1 MFAHVGS
8 RPVHSRRARN
18 MYLTNRRFLV
28 VTMLALVLVLTHCQ
42 QDGSGEK
49 AGKKVDQAIEKVNR

>member
-1 MFAHVGS
+1 
-8 RPVHSRRARN
+8 